1 MNTKVR
7 WTASFLMS
15 GVQSLFGNRPTQ
27 NPSRMQKAIR
37 EIRTSMLECLSQY
50 GVSNKTSLHMRVA
63 YANDIQDLWYL
74 RGDVL
79 AVIAS
84 TDGEAV
90 AKKKMKKISVR
101 FRGLLPKG
109 LVARH
114 SPLDDLPFSH

>member
-15 GVQSLFGNRPTQ
+15 GVQSLFGNRPTG

-74 RGDVL
+74 RGDVM

-84 TDGEAV
+84 TDGEV
-90 AKKKMKKISVR
+90 AAKRKMEKISTR
-101 FRGLLPKG
+101 FRGLLPRA
-109 LVARH
+109 LAARS
-114 SPLDDLPFSH
+114 SPLD

>member
-15 GVQSLFGNRPTQ
+15 GVQSLFGHRSSA
-27 NPSRMQKAIR
+27 NPSRMQKAMR

-50 GVSNKTSLHMRVA
+50 GVGNKTSLHMRVA

-84 TDGEAV
+84 SDGEAV
-90 AKKKMKKISVR
+90 AKRKMEKISSR
-101 FRGLLPKG
+101 FRGLLPRG
-109 LVARH
+109 LVARN
-114 SPLDDLPFSH
+114 SPLD